1 VTPDQTVVLQ
11 QLVNGL
17 SLGMMYALLAL
28 GFTMVYGIIELINFA
43 HFNVFMSGTFFGL
56 WFLAL
61 LGYGRTSRP
70 LEGATLVIVFVAA
83 FAVTMVVTG
92 ALGAVIE
99 RLCLKPLRGVSGTAP
114 MITTIG
120 VSLILQSL
128 ILYASNFAN
137 NVPYPTLIP
146 NLRWSVLGS
155 QVDITLKNVLL
166 WISALLLMLVLDYF
180 VRRTWL
186 GKAMRAT
193 AQDPEAARMMGIRV
207 DVIIL
212 VTFFIG
218 SALAGAAAL
227 IFGVYYGLTS
237 YIVGYLAGLRAFTAA
252 VLGGIGNIPGAVLG
266 GLLIGFVES
275 LSAQFIGNAWSD
287 VVIFSILV
295 IILVFRPNGLLGM
308 QRPQRA

>member
-1 VTPDQTVVLQ
+1 MNLQEAVVLQ
-11 QLVNGL
+11 QLINGL

-61 LGYGRTSRP
+61 LGYGKTAKP
-70 LEGATLVIVFVAA
+70 LTGVTLILVLFGA
-83 FAVTMVVTG
+83 FAVTMLVTG
-92 ALGAVIE
+92 VLGAVIE
-99 RLCLKPLRGVSGTAP
+99 RLCLKPMRGVSGTAP

-128 ILYASNFAN
+128 ILFATNFAN
-137 NVPYPTLIP
+137 NVPFPGILP
-146 NLRWSVLGS
+146 GDRWAILGS
-155 QVDITLKNVLL
+155 PVQITLKNVLL
-166 WISALLLMLVLDYF
+166 WVAALILMLILDYF

-193 AQDPEAARMMGIRV
+193 AQDPEAARMMGIRI

-227 IFGVYYGLTS
+227 IFGMYYGLTS

-275 LSAQFIGNAWSD
+275 LSGQFIGNAWSD
-287 VVIFSILV
+287 AIIFAILIVV
-295 IILVFRPNGLLGM
+295 LVFRPNGLLGM

>member
-1 VTPDQTVVLQ
+1 MTPEQTVVLQ

-56 WFLAL
+56 WFLAF
-61 LGYGRTSRP
+61 LGYGRTARP
-70 LEGATLVIVFVAA
+70 LEGLTLVLVFIGA
-83 FAVTMVVTG
+83 FAVTMLVTG

-99 RLCLKPLRGVSGTAP
+99 RVCLKPMRGISGTAP

-120 VSLILQSL
+120 VSLVLQSL
-128 ILYASNFAN
+128 ILYATNFAN
-137 NVPYPTLIP
+137 NVPYPSLIP
-146 NLRWSVLGS
+146 NSRWTVLGS
-155 QVDITLKNVLL
+155 VDITLKNVLL
-166 WISALLLMLVLDYF
+166 WTSALLLMIVLDYF

-193 AQDPEAARMMGIRV
+193 AQDPEAARMMGIRI
-207 DVIIL
+207 DVVIL

-266 GLLIGFVES
+266 GLVIGFVES
-275 LSAQFIGNAWSD
+275 LSGQFIGNAWSD
-287 VVIFSILV
+287 VVIFSILIFV
-295 IILVFRPNGLLGM
+295 LVFRPNGLLGM

>member
-1 VTPDQTVVLQ
+1 MNPQETVVLQ

-43 HFNVFMSGTFFGL
+43 HFNVFMSGTFFSL
-56 WFLAL
+56 WFLAAI
-61 LGYGRTSRP
+61 GFGKASRP
-70 LEGATLVIVFVAA
+70 LSGLTLVLVLLAT
-83 FAVTMVVTG
+83 FAVTMVITG
-92 ALGAVIE
+92 SLGAVIE

-120 VSLILQSL
+120 VSLVLQSL
-128 ILYASNFAN
+128 MLFGSNFAN
-137 NVPYPTLIP
+137 NVPFPGIVP
-146 NLRWSVLGS
+146 NDRWSVFGS
-155 QVDITLKNVLL
+155 PVNITLKNVLL
-166 WISALLLMLVLDYF
+166 WISALVLMVILDFF

-193 AQDPEAARMMGIRV
+193 AQDPEAARMMGIRI

-227 IFGVYYGLTS
+227 IFGLYYGLTS

-275 LSAQFIGNAWSD
+275 LSGQFIGNAWSD
-287 VVIFSILV
+287 AIIFAILIFV
-295 IILVFRPNGLLGM
+295 LVFKPNGLLGM

>member
-1 VTPDQTVVLQ
+1 MTPEQAVILQ
-11 QLVNGL
+11 QRVNGL

-61 LGYGRTSRP
+61 LGYGRTARP
-70 LEGATLVIVFVAA
+70 LEGATLILVFGAA
-83 FAVTMVVTG
+83 FVVTMVVTG
-92 ALGAVIE
+92 ALGAIIE
-99 RLCLKPLRGVSGTAP
+99 RVCLKPLRGVSGTAP

-137 NVPYPTLIP
+137 NVPYPSLVP
-146 NLRWSVLGS
+146 NLRWNVLGS
-155 QVDITLKNVLL
+155 PVEITLKNVVL
-166 WISALLLMLVLDYF
+166 WTSALLLMVVLDAF

-193 AQDPEAARMMGIRV
+193 AQDPEAARMMGIRI
-207 DVIIL
+207 DVVIL
-212 VTFFIG
+212 LTFFIG

-252 VLGGIGNIPGAVLG
+252 VLGGIGNVPGAVLG

-275 LSAQFIGNAWSD
+275 LSGQFIGNAWSD
-287 VVIFSILV
+287 VVIFSIL
-295 IILVFRPNGLLGM
+295 IIVLVFRPNGLLGM

>member
-1 VTPDQTVVLQ
+1 MTAQETVVFQ

-43 HFNVFMSGTFFGL
+43 HFNVFMAGTFFAL
-56 WFLAL
+56 WFL
-61 LGYGRTSRP
+61 GFMGFGRGARP
-70 LEGATLVIVFVAA
+70 LSGGSLVLVLIATFA
-83 FAVTMVVTG
+83 FTMLVTG
-92 ALGAVIE
+92 ALGGIIE

-120 VSLILQSL
+120 VSLVLQSL
-128 ILYASNFAN
+128 MLFGSNFAN
-137 NVPYPTLIP
+137 NVPFPGIVP
-146 NLRWSVLGS
+146 GDRWSVFGS
-155 QVDITLKNVLL
+155 PVNITLKNVLL
-166 WISALLLMLVLDYF
+166 WISAFVLMLVLDSF

-193 AQDPEAARMMGIRV
+193 AQDPEAARMMGIRI
-207 DVIIL
+207 DLIIL
-212 VTFFIG
+212 VTFLIG
-218 SALAGAAAL
+218 SALAGAAAV
-227 IFGVYYGLTS
+227 IFGLYYGLTS

-266 GLLIGFVES
+266 GLVIGFVES
-275 LSAQFIGNAWSD
+275 LSGQFIGNAWSD
-287 VVIFSILV
+287 AIIFTILIFV
-295 IILVFRPNGLLGM
+295 LVFKPNGLLGM

>member
-1 VTPDQTVVLQ
+1 MTAAEAVVLQ
-11 QLVNGL
+11 QLINGL

-43 HFNVFMSGTFFGL
+43 HFNVFMSGTFFAL

-61 LGYGRTSRP
+61 LGFNRSSAP
-70 LEGATLVIVFVAA
+70 LSGVNLALIFIAA
-83 FAVTMVVTG
+83 FAVTMLATG
-92 ALGAVIE
+92 LLGAIIE
-99 RLCLKPLRGVSGTAP
+99 RICLKPMRGVSGTAP

-128 ILYASNFAN
+128 ILFATNFAN
-137 NVPYPTLIP
+137 NVPFPQLVPST
-146 NLRWSVLGS
+146 RWSILGS
-155 QVDITLKNVLL
+155 PVEITLKNVLL
-166 WISALLLMLVLDYF
+166 WASALVLMVILDYF

-193 AQDPEAARMMGIRV
+193 AQDPEAARMMGIRI

-212 VTFFIG
+212 LTFFIG

-252 VLGGIGNIPGAVLG
+252 VLGGIGNIPGAVVG
-266 GLLIGFVES
+266 GLVIGLIES
-275 LSAQFIGNAWSD
+275 LSGQFIGTAWSD
-287 VVIFSILV
+287 VVIFSILIV
-295 IILVFRPNGLLGM
+295 VLVFRPHGLLGM
-308 QRPQRA
+308 QRAQRA

>member
-1 VTPDQTVVLQ
+1 MTPDQAVILQ
-11 QLVNGL
+11 QLINGL

-61 LGYGRTSRP
+61 LGYNRASAP
-70 LEGATLVIVFVAA
+70 LTGATLVLVFVAA
-83 FAVTMVVTG
+83 FAVTMITTG
-92 ALGAVIE
+92 ALGAIIE
-99 RLCLKPLRGVSGTAP
+99 RICLKPMRGVSGTAP

-128 ILYASNFAN
+128 ILYATNFAN
-137 NVPYPTLIP
+137 NVPYPALVP
-146 NLRWSVLGS
+146 NLRWALFGTTVE
-155 QVDITLKNVLL
+155 ITLKNVLL
-166 WISALLLMLVLDYF
+166 WSSALVLMVILDYF

-193 AQDPEAARMMGIRV
+193 AQDPEAARMMGIRI

-212 VTFFIG
+212 LTFFIG

-237 YIVGYLAGLRAFTAA
+237 YLVGYLAGLRAFTAA
-252 VLGGIGNIPGAVLG
+252 VLGGIGNIPGAVVG
-266 GLLIGFVES
+266 GLVIGLVEAMS
-275 LSAQFIGNAWSD
+275 GQFIGNAWSD
-287 VVIFSILV
+287 VVIFSIL
-295 IILVFRPNGLLGM
+295 IIVLVFRPSGLLGM
-308 QRPQRA
+308 TRSQRA

>member
-1 VTPDQTVVLQ
+1 MTPDQTVILQ

-56 WFLAL
+56 WFLAF
-61 LGYGRTSRP
+61 LGYGRTARP
-70 LEGATLVIVFVAA
+70 LEGLTLVLVFLGA
-83 FAVTMVVTG
+83 FAVTMLITG
-92 ALGAVIE
+92 ALGALIE
-99 RLCLKPLRGVSGTAP
+99 RVCLKPMRGISGTAP

-120 VSLILQSL
+120 VSLVLQSL
-128 ILYASNFAN
+128 ILYATNFAN
-137 NVPYPTLIP
+137 NVPYPSLIP
-146 NLRWSVLGS
+146 NSRWTVLGS
-155 QVDITLKNVLL
+155 VDITLKNVLL
-166 WISALLLMLVLDYF
+166 WTSALLLMIVLDYF

-193 AQDPEAARMMGIRV
+193 AQDPEAARMMGIRI
-207 DVIIL
+207 DVVIL
-212 VTFFIG
+212 LTFFIG

-266 GLLIGFVES
+266 GLVIGFVES
-275 LSAQFIGNAWSD
+275 LSGQFIGNAWSD
-287 VVIFSILV
+287 VVIFSILIFV
-295 IILVFRPNGLLGM
+295 LVFRPNGLLGM

>member
-1 VTPDQTVVLQ
+1 MSPDQAVILQ
-11 QLVNGL
+11 QLINGL

-56 WFLAL
+56 WFLAF
-61 LGYGRTSRP
+61 LGYGKNAAP
-70 LEGATLVIVFVAA
+70 LSGLTLVLVLTAA
-83 FAVTMVVTG
+83 FAFTMLTTG
-92 ALGAVIE
+92 LLGAAIE
-99 RLCLKPLRGVSGTAP
+99 RVCLKPLRGVSGTAP

-128 ILYASNFAN
+128 ILYATNFAN
-137 NVPYPTLIP
+137 NVPLPALIP
-146 NLRWSVLGS
+146 NERWPVFGTSVE
-155 QVDITLKNVLL
+155 ITLKNVLL
-166 WISALLLMLVLDYF
+166 WASALVLMVILDFF

-193 AQDPEAARMMGIRV
+193 AQDAEAARMMGIRI

-237 YIVGYLAGLRAFTAA
+237 YIVGYLAGFWALSPPLPGGVGQILR
-252 VLGGIGNIPGAVLG
+252 G
-266 GLLIGFVES
+266 
-275 LSAQFIGNAWSD
+275 
-287 VVIFSILV
+287 
-295 IILVFRPNGLLGM
+295 
-308 QRPQRA
+308 

>member
-1 VTPDQTVVLQ
+1 MSPDQAVILQ
-11 QLVNGL
+11 QLINGL

-61 LGYGRTSRP
+61 LGYGRGSAP
-70 LEGATLVIVFVAA
+70 LTGTTLIIVFVAA
-83 FAVTMVVTG
+83 FAFTMLTTG
-92 ALGAVIE
+92 LLGAVIE
-99 RLCLKPLRGVSGTAP
+99 RVCLKPMRGVSGTAP

-128 ILYASNFAN
+128 ILFASGFAN
-137 NVPYPTLIP
+137 NVPFPQLVP
-146 NLRWSVLGS
+146 NERWALFGS
-155 QVDITLKNVLL
+155 TVQITFKNVLL
-166 WISALLLMLVLDYF
+166 WTSALLLMVILDFF

-193 AQDPEAARMMGIRV
+193 AQDPEAARMMGIRI

-212 VTFFIG
+212 LTFFIG

-237 YIVGYLAGLRAFTAA
+237 YIVGYVAGLRAFTAA
-252 VLGGIGNIPGAVLG
+252 VLGGIGNIPGAVVG
-266 GLLIGFVES
+266 GVVIGLIES
-275 LSAQFIGNAWSD
+275 LSGQFIGSSWSD
-287 VVIFSILV
+287 VVIFSILIFV
-295 IILVFRPNGLLGM
+295 LVFRPNGLLGM
-308 QRPQRA
+308 QRSQRA

>member
-1 VTPDQTVVLQ
+1 MTLQEAVVLQ

-56 WFLAL
+56 WFLAF
-61 LGYGRTSRP
+61 LGYGRTARP
-70 LEGATLVIVFVAA
+70 LSGVTLILVLIGAFLF
-83 FAVTMVVTG
+83 TMLVTG
-92 ALGAVIE
+92 LLGAIIE
-99 RLCLKPLRGVSGTAP
+99 RLCLKPMRGLSGTAP

-128 ILYASNFAN
+128 ILFATNFAN
-137 NVPYPTLIP
+137 NVPYPGILP
-146 NLRWSVLGS
+146 PDRWAVAGS
-155 QVDITLKNVLL
+155 AVQITLKNVLL
-166 WISALLLMLVLDYF
+166 WVSALVLMVLLDYF

-227 IFGVYYGLTS
+227 IFGMYYGLTS

-275 LSAQFIGNAWSD
+275 LSGQFIGNAWSD
-287 VVIFSILV
+287 AIIFAILIVV
-295 IILVFRPNGLLGM
+295 LVFRPNGLLGM

>member
-1 VTPDQTVVLQ
+1 MTVQEAVVLQ

-56 WFLAL
+56 WFLAF
-61 LGYGRTSRP
+61 LGYTQKSNPITGI
-70 LEGATLVIVFVAA
+70 TLVLVLVGA
-83 FAVTMVVTG
+83 FAFTMLVTG

-99 RLCLKPLRGVSGTAP
+99 RVCLKPMRGISGTAP

-120 VSLILQSL
+120 VSLILQAL
-128 ILYASNFAN
+128 ILFATNFAN
-137 NVPYPTLIP
+137 NVPFPALVP
-146 NLRWSVLGS
+146 NQRWAVFGS
-155 QVDITLKNVLL
+155 PVEITLKNVLL
-166 WISALLLMLVLDYF
+166 WGSALVLMAVLDYF

-193 AQDPEAARMMGIRV
+193 AQDPEAARMMGIRI

-227 IFGVYYGLTS
+227 IFGMYYGLTS

-266 GLLIGFVES
+266 GLTIGFVES
-275 LSAQFIGNAWSD
+275 LSGQYIGNAWSD
-287 VVIFSILV
+287 AVIFAILIFV
-295 IILVFRPNGLLGM
+295 LVFKPNGLLGM

>member
-1 VTPDQTVVLQ
+1 MSPDQAVVIQ
-11 QLVNGL
+11 QLINGL

-56 WFLAL
+56 WFLAF
-61 LGYGRTSRP
+61 LGYSRGSAP
-70 LEGATLVIVFVAA
+70 LTGTTLVLVLAAA
-83 FAVTMVVTG
+83 FAFTMLTTG
-92 ALGAVIE
+92 LLGAIIE
-99 RLCLKPLRGVSGTAP
+99 RVCLKPMRGVSGTAP

-128 ILYASNFAN
+128 ILFASGFAN
-137 NVPYPTLIP
+137 NVPFPTLVP
-146 NLRWSVLGS
+146 TARWTIAGS
-155 QVDITLKNVLL
+155 VDITLKNVLL
-166 WISALLLMLVLDYF
+166 WVSALILMVILDFF

-193 AQDPEAARMMGIRV
+193 AQDPEAARMMGIRI

-212 VTFFIG
+212 LTFFIG

-237 YIVGYLAGLRAFTAA
+237 YIVGYVAGLRAFTAA

-266 GLLIGFVES
+266 GLVIGLVES
-275 LSAQFIGNAWSD
+275 LSGQFIGSSWSD
-287 VVIFSILV
+287 VVIFSILIFV
-295 IILVFRPNGLLGM
+295 LVFRPNGLLGM
-308 QRPQRA
+308 QRVQRA

>member
-1 VTPDQTVVLQ
+1 MTVQEAVVLQ

-56 WFLAL
+56 WFLAF
-61 LGYGRTSRP
+61 LGYGRAARP
-70 LEGATLVIVFVAA
+70 LEGLNLALVLIGA
-83 FAVTMVVTG
+83 FAFTMLATG
-92 ALGAVIE
+92 LLGAIIE
-99 RLCLKPLRGVSGTAP
+99 RVCLKPLRGVSGTAP

-128 ILYASNFAN
+128 ILFASNFAN
-137 NVPYPTLIP
+137 NVPFPGIVP
-146 NLRWSVLGS
+146 DQRWGVFGS
-155 QVDITLKNVLL
+155 PVQVTLKNALL
-166 WISALLLMLVLDYF
+166 WVSALVLMVILDHF

-193 AQDPEAARMMGIRV
+193 AQDPEAARMMGIRI
-207 DVIIL
+207 DLVIL
-212 VTFFIG
+212 LTFFIG

-227 IFGVYYGLTS
+227 VFGVYYGLTS

-252 VLGGIGNIPGAVLG
+252 VLGGVRHIPGAVLG
-266 GLLIGFVES
+266 GLVIGFVES
-275 LSAQFIGNAWSD
+275 LSGQFIGNAWSD
-287 VVIFSILV
+287 AIIFAILIFV
-295 IILVFRPNGLLGM
+295 LVFKPNGLLGM
-308 QRPQRA
+308 QRPHRA

>member
-1 VTPDQTVVLQ
+1 MSPQEAVVLQ

-43 HFNVFMSGTFFGL
+43 HFNVFMSGTFFAL

-61 LGYGRTSRP
+61 LGFGRSSRP
-70 LEGATLVIVFVAA
+70 LGGADLILVLLGTFL
-83 FAVTMVVTG
+83 FTMLMTG
-92 ALGAVIE
+92 LLGAVIE

-120 VSLILQSL
+120 VSLILQAL
-128 ILYASNFAN
+128 ILFASNFAN
-137 NVPYPTLIP
+137 NVPFPGIVP
-146 NLRWSVLGS
+146 NDRWGILGTP
-155 QVDITLKNVLL
+155 VNVTLKNVLL
-166 WISALLLMLVLDYF
+166 WVSAIVLMFVLDSF

-193 AQDPEAARMMGIRV
+193 AQDPEAARMMGIRI

-227 IFGVYYGLTS
+227 IFGLYYGLTS

-266 GLLIGFVES
+266 GLLIGMVES
-275 LSAQFIGNAWSD
+275 LSGQFIGNAWSD
-287 VVIFSILV
+287 AIIFAILILV
-295 IILVFRPNGLLGM
+295 LVFKPNGLLGM
-308 QRPQRA
+308 QRPTRA

>member
-1 VTPDQTVVLQ
+1 MSPQETVVLQ

-43 HFNVFMSGTFFGL
+43 HFNVFMSGTFFAL

-61 LGYGRTSRP
+61 IGFGKSSRP
-70 LEGATLVIVFVAA
+70 LAGVTLILVLVAA
-83 FAVTMVVTG
+83 FAVTMLVTG
-92 ALGAVIE
+92 ALGAIIE

-120 VSLILQSL
+120 VSLVLQSL
-128 ILYASNFAN
+128 MLFGSNFAN
-137 NVPYPTLIP
+137 NVPFPGIVPTD
-146 NLRWSVLGS
+146 RWGILGS
-155 QVDITLKNVLL
+155 PVNVTLKNVLL
-166 WISALLLMLVLDYF
+166 WVSALVLMLILDFF

-193 AQDPEAARMMGIRV
+193 AQDPEAARMMGIRI
-207 DVIIL
+207 DIIIL

-227 IFGVYYGLTS
+227 IFGLYYGLTS

-275 LSAQFIGNAWSD
+275 LSGQFIGNAWSD
-287 VVIFSILV
+287 AIIFAILIFV
-295 IILVFRPNGLLGM
+295 LVFRPNGLLGM

>member
-1 VTPDQTVVLQ
+1 MNPQEAVVLQ

-61 LGYGRTSRP
+61 LGYGKNARP
-70 LEGATLVIVFVAA
+70 LSGGSLILVLIAA
-83 FAVTMVVTG
+83 FVFTMLVTG
-92 ALGAVIE
+92 ALGAIIE
-99 RLCLKPLRGVSGTAP
+99 RVCLKPMRGVSGTAP

-120 VSLILQSL
+120 VSLVLQSL
-128 ILYASNFAN
+128 ILFASNFAN
-137 NVPYPTLIP
+137 NVPFPAILP
-146 NLRWSVLGS
+146 PDRWALFGS
-155 QVDITLKNVLL
+155 PVQITLKNVLL
-166 WISALLLMLVLDYF
+166 WVAALVLMLLLDYF

-193 AQDPEAARMMGIRV
+193 AQDPEAARMMGIRI
-207 DVIIL
+207 DLIIL

-227 IFGVYYGLTS
+227 IFGMYYGLTS

-252 VLGGIGNIPGAVLG
+252 VLGGIGNIPGAVMG
-266 GLLIGFVES
+266 GILIGLVES
-275 LSAQFIGNAWSD
+275 LSGQFIGNAWSD
-287 VVIFSILV
+287 AIIFAILIVV
-295 IILVFRPNGLLGM
+295 LVFRPNGLLGM

>member
-1 VTPDQTVVLQ
+1 MTPQEAVVLQ

-56 WFLAL
+56 WFLAF
-61 LGYGRTSRP
+61 LGYGRAARP
-70 LEGATLVIVFVAA
+70 IGGVTLVLVLIGA
-83 FAVTMVVTG
+83 FAFTMLVTG
-92 ALGAVIE
+92 LLGAIIE
-99 RLCLKPLRGVSGTAP
+99 RLCLKPMRGVSGTAP

-128 ILYASNFAN
+128 ILFATNFAN
-137 NVPYPTLIP
+137 NVPFPGIVP
-146 NLRWSVLGS
+146 DQRWGILGS
-155 QVDITLKNVLL
+155 SVVVTLKNGLL
-166 WISALLLMLVLDYF
+166 WASALVLMVILDSF

-193 AQDPEAARMMGIRV
+193 AQDPEAARMMGIRI

-212 VTFFIG
+212 LTFFIG

-227 IFGVYYGLTS
+227 IFGMYYGLTS

-275 LSAQFIGNAWSD
+275 LSGQFIGNAWSD
-287 VVIFSILV
+287 AIIFAILIVV
-295 IILVFRPNGLLGM
+295 LVFKPNGLLGM
-308 QRPQRA
+308 TRSQRA

>member
-1 VTPDQTVVLQ
+1 MTPAETVVLQ

-43 HFNVFMSGTFFGL
+43 HFNVFMAGTFFGL
-56 WFLAL
+56 WFLAF
-61 LGYGRTSRP
+61 LGYGRAAKP
-70 LEGATLVIVFVAA
+70 LEGVTLILVFVGA
-83 FAVTMVVTG
+83 FLFTMFVTG
-92 ALGAVIE
+92 LLGAVIE
-99 RLCLKPLRGVSGTAP
+99 RLCLRPLRGLSGTAP

-120 VSLILQSL
+120 VSLILQAL
-128 ILYASNFAN
+128 ILFSTNFAN
-137 NVPYPTLIP
+137 NVPYPSLVP
-146 NLRWSVLGS
+146 DLRWTVFGS
-155 QVDITLKNVLL
+155 NVVITLKNVLL
-166 WISALLLMLVLDYF
+166 WSAAFALMVVLDF
-180 VRRTWL
+180 LVRRTWL

-193 AQDPEAARMMGIRV
+193 AQDGEAAKMMGIRI

-212 VTFFIG
+212 LTFFIG

-227 IFGVYYGLTS
+227 IFGLYYGLTS

-266 GLLIGFVES
+266 GLTIGFVES
-275 LSAQFIGNAWSD
+275 LSGQFLGNAWSD
-287 VVIFSILV
+287 AVIFAILIFV
-295 IILVFRPNGLLGM
+295 LVFKPNGLLGM

>member
-1 VTPDQTVVLQ
+1 MTPDQAVILQ
-11 QLVNGL
+11 QLINGL

-56 WFLAL
+56 WFLAF
-61 LGYGRTSRP
+61 LGYGRTARP
-70 LEGATLVIVFVAA
+70 LSGVTLILVLIGAFLF
-83 FAVTMVVTG
+83 TMLVTG
-92 ALGAVIE
+92 LLGAIIE
-99 RLCLKPLRGVSGTAP
+99 RLCLKPMRGLSGTAP

-128 ILYASNFAN
+128 ILFATNFAN
-137 NVPYPTLIP
+137 NVPYPGILP
-146 NLRWSVLGS
+146 PDRWAVAGS
-155 QVDITLKNVLL
+155 AVQITLKNVLL
-166 WISALLLMLVLDYF
+166 WVSALVLMVLLDYF

-193 AQDPEAARMMGIRV
+193 AQDPEAARMMGIRI

-227 IFGVYYGLTS
+227 IFGMYYGLTS

-266 GLLIGFVES
+266 GLFIGFVES
-275 LSAQFIGNAWSD
+275 LSGQFIGNAWSD
-287 VVIFSILV
+287 AIIFAILIVV
-295 IILVFRPNGLLGM
+295 LVFRPNGLLGM

>member
-1 VTPDQTVVLQ
+1 MFDPVVYQ

-43 HFNVFMSGTFFGL
+43 HFNVFMSGTFFAL

-61 LGYGRTSRP
+61 LGYGRGARP
-70 LEGATLVIVFVAA
+70 LEGATLVLVIVGA
-83 FAVTMVVTG
+83 FAFTMVVTG
-92 ALGAVIE
+92 ALGALIE
-99 RLCLKPLRGVSGTAP
+99 RICLKPLRGVSGTAP

-128 ILYASNFAN
+128 ILFATNFAN
-137 NVPYPTLIP
+137 NVPFPGLIP
-146 NLRWSVLGS
+146 DQRWNLLGTP
-155 QVDITLKNVLL
+155 VVVTLKNVLL
-166 WISALLLMLVLDYF
+166 WGAAVVLMFILDFF

-193 AQDPEAARMMGIRV
+193 AQDPEAARMMGIRI

-212 VTFFIG
+212 LTFFIG

-266 GLLIGFVES
+266 GLTIGLVEA
-275 LSAQFIGNAWSD
+275 LSGQFIGTAWSD
-287 VVIFSILV
+287 AVIFT
-295 IILVFRPNGLLGM
+295 ILVFVLVFKPNGLLGM

>member
-1 VTPDQTVVLQ
+1 MTPEQAVILQ

-61 LGYGRTSRP
+61 LGYGRTARP
-70 LEGATLVIVFVAA
+70 LEGATLILVFGAA
-83 FAVTMVVTG
+83 FVVTMVVTG
-92 ALGAVIE
+92 ALGAIIE
-99 RLCLKPLRGVSGTAP
+99 RVCLKPLRGVSGTAP

-137 NVPYPTLIP
+137 NVPYPSLVP
-146 NLRWSVLGS
+146 NLRWNVLGS
-155 QVDITLKNVLL
+155 PVEITLKNVVL
-166 WISALLLMLVLDYF
+166 WTSALLLMVVLDAF

-193 AQDPEAARMMGIRV
+193 AQDPEAARMMGIRI
-207 DVIIL
+207 DVVIL
-212 VTFFIG
+212 LTFFIG

-252 VLGGIGNIPGAVLG
+252 VLGGIGNVPGAVLG

-275 LSAQFIGNAWSD
+275 LSGQFIGNAWSD
-287 VVIFSILV
+287 VVIFSIL
-295 IILVFRPNGLLGM
+295 IIVLVFRPNGLLGM